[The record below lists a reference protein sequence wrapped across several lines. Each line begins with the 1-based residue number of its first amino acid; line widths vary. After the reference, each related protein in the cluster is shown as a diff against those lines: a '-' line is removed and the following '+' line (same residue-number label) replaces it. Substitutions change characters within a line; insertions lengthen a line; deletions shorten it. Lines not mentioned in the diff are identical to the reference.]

1 MVFALAS
8 AVAPSVVPRV
18 PRPSVDRARR
28 VDRAFRARRV
38 PRRRASR
45 VPRRRV
51 RAVFA
56 ERHISVESKS
66 HSRAAL
72 IDIRTP
78 GCFSDRFKSPAR
90 RLGVSDV
97 SDDAIAR
104 RTSRR
109 ARRAT
114 GDGRRRRRRIATR
127 RDATPATTTRDDD
140 DDDARRERR

>member
-1 MVFALAS
+1 MVTMVFALAS

-51 RAVFA
+51 RAVVLA
-56 ERHISVESKS
+56 ERHISVISVAPKS

-90 RLGVSDV
+90 RLGRLGRLG
-97 SDDAIAR
+97 R
-104 RTSRR
+104 RDR
-109 ARRAT
+109 ASHVATRAT
-114 GDGRRRRRRIATR
+114 GDGRRASTTTTNRDATR
-127 RDATPATTTRDDD
+127 RDAR
-140 DDDARRERR
+140 DDDARRRR

>member
-1 MVFALAS
+1 VRAVVLAELTLVLS
-8 AVAPSVVPRV
+8 RNHT
-18 PRPSVDRARR
+18 RARR
-28 VDRAFRARRV
+28 LF
-38 PRRRASR
+38 
-45 VPRRRV
+45 
-51 RAVFA
+51 
-56 ERHISVESKS
+56 
-66 HSRAAL
+66 
-72 IDIRTP
+72 DIRTP

>member
-1 MVFALAS
+1 VC
-8 AVAPSVVPRV
+8 APSCDV
-18 PRPSVDRARR
+18 RR
-28 VDRAFRARRV
+28 
-38 PRRRASR
+38 
-45 VPRRRV
+45 
-51 RAVFA
+51 
-56 ERHISVESKS
+56 ISVESKS

-78 GCFSDRFKSPAR
+78 GCFAHKKNHTDPRARATADDRFKSPAR

-114 GDGRRRRRRIATR
+114 GDGRRRRRRIAAR

-140 DDDARRERR
+140 DDDDDARRER